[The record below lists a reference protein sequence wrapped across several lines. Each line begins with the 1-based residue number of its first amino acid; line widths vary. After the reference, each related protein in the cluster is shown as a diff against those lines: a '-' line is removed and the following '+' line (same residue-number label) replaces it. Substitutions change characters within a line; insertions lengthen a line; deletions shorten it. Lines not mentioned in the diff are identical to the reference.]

1 MGSLTGAFI
10 ASTGAGGRVRVM
22 TVGEISERIYLSLTG
37 VSALIGI
44 HGFMLCRN
52 SWRRR
57 QAIPRRL
64 ARSSIAIIGP
74 V

>member
-1 MGSLTGAFI
+1 
-10 ASTGAGGRVRVM
+10 M

>member
-10 ASTGAGGRVRVM
+10 GSTGAGGRGRVM
-22 TVGEISERIYLSLTG
+22 TIGEISERISLSLAG

-44 HGFMLCRN
+44 HDLMLCRN
-52 SWRRR
+52 SWR

-64 ARSSIAIIGP
+64 ARNLIASIGP
-74 V
+74 TSC